1 MSDAEGPI
9 TCDRGP
15 IVYPKTAGFSVP
27 QEVYDAGYRPLG
39 VPLPESLGGARVE
52 DEEVDEH
59 GAEID
64 DHLRDIRQ
72 GLLTITAE
80 LDQIGQS
87 TQALMSSRLYWIEFT
102 EGPEGPDFADELAE
116 VGTNVRHLQR
126 ILAAAERASTS

>member
-1 MSDAEGPI
+1 MSDEKV

-27 QEVYDAGYRPLG
+27 QEVYDAGYRPPG
-39 VPLPESLGGARVE
+39 VDLLPESLGGAP
-52 DEEVDEH
+52 DEGDEVDEH

-80 LDQIGQS
+80 LDQIGES

-102 EGPEGPDFADELAE
+102 EGPEGPDFAGELAE
-116 VGTNVRHLQR
+116 VGTKVRHLQR
-126 ILAAAERASTS
+126 ILAAAERASSS